1 MTPTDQSDSR
11 HSSTTDPRSAHRAT
25 APDRTGPGGRSD
37 AASVRLRT
45 HEIDVG
51 YRHSTVIHG
60 LSLEIPQRAVS
71 TIIGPNGCGK
81 STLLHTL
88 ARLLNPGSGTVELD
102 GQDMYALSPKKVAR
116 EISLLPQTPVAPEGM
131 TVSELVALG
140 RHPHH
145 TWIRPWSVDDA
156 DHVRQALELT
166 SVSDL
171 ADRPLESLSG
181 GQRQRVWLAMTL
193 AQDTDILLLDEP
205 TTYLDLAHA
214 LDLLDLVDTL
224 QQERGRTVVM
234 VLHDL
239 VLATRYSD
247 HLIVM
252 NHGRIEALGHPSEV
266 ITEELLADVFGLQ
279 ARVIDDPVSDRP
291 LIVPFGRRHTK
302 IAEGR

>member
-1 MTPTDQSDSR
+1 MSHP
-11 HSSTTDPRSAHRAT
+11 SSTDRQSSLSGKGSSGPNT
-25 APDRTGPGGRSD
+25 APSENAPAPSESAG
-37 AASVRLRT
+37 ARLVARG
-45 HEIDVG
+45 IDVG
-51 YRHSTVIHG
+51 YRNTNVISD
-60 LSLEIPQRAVS
+60 LTLEIPEHAVT
-71 TIIGPNGCGK
+71 TIVGPNGCGK

-88 ARLLNPGSGTVELD
+88 ARLLAPRAGAVELNGRD
-102 GQDMYALSPKKVAR
+102 LYTLAPKQAAQT
-116 EISLLPQTPVAPEGM
+116 IGLLPQSPVAPEGM

-156 DHVRQALELT
+156 DHVRRALELT

-171 ADRPLESLSG
+171 AERPLESLSG

-193 AQDTDILLLDEP
+193 AQDTEILLLDEP

-224 QQERGRTVVM
+224 HEDRGRTVVM

-247 HLIVM
+247 HLVVM
-252 NHGRIEALGHPSEV
+252 NRGKIEAAGHPAEV
-266 ITEELLADVFGLQ
+266 VTEELLAEVFGLS
-279 ARVIDDPVSDRP
+279 ARVIEDPVSDRP
-291 LIVPFGRRHTK
+291 LIVPFGRRHTSVTN
-302 IAEGR
+302 R